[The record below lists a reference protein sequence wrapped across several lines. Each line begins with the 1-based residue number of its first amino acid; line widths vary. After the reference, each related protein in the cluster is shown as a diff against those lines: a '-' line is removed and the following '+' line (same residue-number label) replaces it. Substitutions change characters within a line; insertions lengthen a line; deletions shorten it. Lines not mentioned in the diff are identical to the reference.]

1 MSKNSLSSIYFH
13 SIIEGFAASH
23 QQVTLQWDT
32 RYDQFECKLLDLKT
46 QKVSKIEVSVH
57 DYIIDLVIDK
67 IVFDTEVNEYTKGN
81 GFIFK
86 KEDKLWFS
94 YKSENKFLRQQ
105 KPQFIKLDFAH
116 PQEIERNLNRS
127 RLLFFLSINHKG
139 FIRQDIKPSID
150 EGDAYTLG
158 THVLEKYRSYFQKV
172 LKEHFDAIPKEKGA
186 VDYELTL
193 SSTVSSVGDKTFEKN
208 VYWYELFNEEKTVD
222 L

>member
-1 MSKNSLSSIYFH
+1 MSKNSLSSIQFH
-13 SIIEGFAASH
+13 SIVESFAAAH
-23 QQVTLQWDT
+23 QQVAIEWDT

-46 QKVSKIEVSVH
+46 KKTMKMEIRVH
-57 DYIIDLVIDK
+57 DYIVDLVIDK
-67 IVFDTEVNEYTKGN
+67 IVFDTEVNEYTKGQ
-81 GFIFK
+81 GIIFK
-86 KEDKLWFS
+86 NEDKLWFS

-105 KPQFIKLDFAH
+105 KPQFIKLDFSH

-127 RLLFFLSINHKG
+127 RLLFFLSIDHKG
-139 FIRQDIKPSID
+139 FMRQDIKPSID

-172 LKEHFDAIPKEKGA
+172 LKEHFDAIRKEKDA

-193 SSTVSSVGDKTFEKN
+193 SSTVSSLGDKTFEKN